1 MQIII
6 TEEQWNTIFIDSCKF
21 YKSIIEKICL
31 KAITKANNKVFAKNY
46 IIQYIESEL
55 DFNNEYAFNK
65 TVLSYFQIYY
75 NLGFTWAKFFKEV
88 RILQKVYTYDAT
100 NTSMNHYAKLC
111 SEFTPQEVKRI
122 TFESKILQ
130 GNQQEKT
137 IYDTVN
143 CTLLSKNRDIDFVK
157 YIAKYKTISAFV
169 QELRNT
175 NECNDVNNTNIIR
188 ASNESIRWNGAK
200 GKKIELIRLLVALN
214 DCKYFETADG
224 LIPNQ
229 EQLMNYFG
237 EVLSVNLKHYEQD
250 LSNGFESKLQ
260 TNTAV
265 FDKLK
270 TAIEKRHSQKVLQ
283 NIAS

>member
-1 MQIII
+1 MQIKI
-6 TEEQWNTIFIDSCKF
+6 TETQWDTIFIDTCKL
-21 YKSIIEKICL
+21 YKSIIENIYQ

-46 IIQYIESEL
+46 IIQNVESEL
-55 DFNNEYAFNK
+55 DFNSGYSFNK
-65 TVLSYFQIYY
+65 TVLDYFQIYY

-88 RILQKVYTYDAT
+88 RILQKVYTYDESHST
-100 NTSMNHYAKLC
+100 MNDNAKLC
-111 SEFTPQEVKRI
+111 SEFTPQELKRI
-122 TFESKILQ
+122 VWESKILQ

-137 IYDTVN
+137 IYNFVS
-143 CTLLSKNRDIDFVK
+143 CSLLTKNRDIDFVK
-157 YIAKYKTISAFV
+157 YVAKYKAMCAFV

-188 ASNESIRWNGAK
+188 ASNECIRWNGAK

-214 DCKYFETADG
+214 DCKYFETSDG
-224 LIPNQ
+224 LAPNQ

-237 EVLSVNLKHYEQD
+237 EMLSVNLKHYEQD

-260 TNTAV
+260 TNTAI

-270 TAIEKRHSQKVLQ
+270 TAIEKRCKQKVEQ
-283 NIAS
+283 N